1 MSKRV
6 FELAKELNTTS
17 KRLIEK
23 LEEINIS
30 VKSHMSLLEEDEL
43 NRLYKHIGIVNRDR
57 VEGSDDGVNVDQQ
70 EQVEVQIRKSIPRI
84 IRKTEIIIHDDDY
97 EREIRDRNK
106 NKGSSNKKGYVRTS
120 SSTDGLMAGLAR
132 GNDSHG
138 SNTRKHNPENAK
150 TNERDHISVKKKA
163 NEPKITPE
171 PVDDSGGL
179 NRGDR
184 IRRPMDNILS
194 IKKVS
199 TREEREK
206 QSLEENEIKQD
217 ALETK
222 QNEEINKVDNKAEVD
237 KTDSRIQKE
246 TVSAGAEKSEDHM
259 AINTQVIQQANTDM
273 TAESK
278 ASGTVV
284 NEGLAK
290 AIDQQEPSGDKS
302 AVVSEKA
309 QPQPRTSTKESR
321 EEGRQESREA
331 RAEDSDRNRS
341 RGGAPENRAQSP
353 GGDRERGPRTNQ
365 QSGYQDRD
373 AQNRTGR
380 YDNREGSRDG
390 SQNRS
395 FNREQGGYNRDSG
408 QNRSFNR
415 DGGQGGQSRDAGQ
428 SRSYNRDGG
437 QNRPFNREGGQAGG
451 FNRDGGQNRPF
462 NRDGGQTGGYNRDG
476 GQNRPFNRDGGQ
488 TGGYN
493 RDGGQNRPFNR
504 DNQGSRGPGTG
515 GDYRPY
521 NRDGGFT
528 PRDKDDQGRSYGNRD
543 QGFRGRSDDRRG
555 PGAGGSGG
563 RPLVIPKANVA
574 PGQVEEKNNLR
585 GERRSATTR
594 DVEKTFKREVKKDV
608 NKATVPA
615 GPVKSKDKYKKSFA
629 VGHTASVSD
638 MFSDDFVL
646 NEFYE
651 EKEKL
656 KKDRNKRREE
666 KHIPPKA
673 VLQEITIPDVITVK
687 NLSEALKKTSAEVIK
702 KLISLGIMAT
712 LNEELDFDTAAIV
725 GEEFHVKVLKEVVVS
740 DEDILFDDM
749 DDKEEDLVER
759 APVVVVMGH
768 VDHGKTS
775 LLDAIRQTNVVDD
788 EAGGIT
794 QRIGAYK
801 VNIHGRDIAFLDTP
815 GHEAFTAMRAR
826 GAQATDIAILVVAAD
841 DGVMPQTV
849 EAINHAKAANVSLIV
864 AINKIDKPGAN
875 PDRVKQELADRGV
888 LIEEWGGD
896 VIAVPVSAKKRIN
909 IEQLLE
915 MVLLTA
921 DVLELKANPHKQA
934 KGIIIEARL
943 DKSLGPVATV
953 LVQRGTLNS
962 GDSIISGT
970 TFGRIR
976 AMSDENGNK
985 IEQAGPSTPAE
996 IFGLDEVPVAGDVF
1010 YAVSDEKVAK
1020 HLIEHRKSQQREQS
1034 IGTAP
1039 KVSLD
1044 DLFSQIQQGEVK
1056 ELNLIVKA
1064 DVQGSVE
1071 AVKQSVEKL
1080 SNDEVKVQVIHG
1092 GVGAINEADVTLASV
1107 SNAIIIG
1114 FNVRPPANVTEAA
1127 QNEGVDIRLY
1137 RIIYNAIEDI
1147 EKAMKGMLAPTF
1159 KEVVDGHIEI
1169 RQTFKA
1175 SSVGTIGGGYVTDGK
1190 VLRNSEVR
1198 VVRNGIVVYEGK
1210 LASLKRFKDDVREVA
1225 AGYECG
1231 ILIDKFNDIKEG
1243 DVIESFRMEEVQRT

>member
-17 KRLIEK
+17 KRLMEK
-23 LEEINIS
+23 LEEIKIP

-43 NRLYKHIGIVNRDR
+43 NRLYKHIGIVNRNR
-57 VEGSDDGVNVDQQ
+57 VEGSDDGVSVDQQ
-70 EQVEVQIRKSIPRI
+70 EQADNQIRKSIPRI

-97 EREIRDRNK
+97 ERDMRDRDKNK
-106 NKGSSNKKGYVRTS
+106 NKNKRSFVRTS

-132 GNDSHG
+132 GNDSH
-138 SNTRKHNPENAK
+138 TPAIRKHAPETRPNDQLS
-150 TNERDHISVKKKA
+150 NKKKA
-163 NEPKITPE
+163 EEQRVTP
-171 PVDDSGGL
+171 DSGEDMAGP

-184 IRRPMDNILS
+184 IRRPMDSILS

-199 TREEREK
+199 SREEREK
-206 QSLEENEIKQD
+206 QISDETEIKQENM
-217 ALETK
+217 AAAMQKPIE
-222 QNEEINKVDNKAEVD
+222 NEAENIAENK
-237 KTDSRIQKE
+237 KTDNRNRIGAQKE

-259 AINTQVIQQANTDM
+259 TTNAQVIQQAKTEKALKSVPTD
-273 TAESK
+273 TAM
-278 ASGTVV
+278 G
-284 NEGLAK
+284 EG
-290 AIDQQEPSGDKS
+290 QKS
-302 AVVSEKA
+302 ADKKDTLSDKA
-309 QPQPRTSTKESR
+309 AGLPDKDESQSKPYAKETMDAD
-321 EEGRQESREA
+321 RQEIREV
-331 RAEDSDRNRS
+331 RAEDSDRNQLRS
-341 RGGAPENRAQSP
+341 NQPDQRSQMPRE
-353 GGDRERGPRTNQ
+353 DRERSPRSGQ
-365 QSGYQDRD
+365 QAGVRPDRE
-373 AQNRTGR
+373 AQNRGMRNYSEREGMARDGSREGSQTRGV
-380 YDNREGSRDG
+380 NREGFS
-390 SQNRS
+390 
-395 FNREQGGYNRDSG
+395 REQGG
-408 QNRSFNR
+408 QPRSFNR
-415 DGGQGGQSRDAGQ
+415 DGGQPRSYNREGGQGGGFNRDQGG
-428 SRSYNRDGG
+428 YNRDGG
-437 QNRPFNREGGQAGG
+437 QPRSFNREGGQGGG
-451 FNRDGGQNRPF
+451 FNRD
-462 NRDGGQTGGYNRDG
+462 GYNRDG
-476 GQNRPFNRDGGQ
+476 GQNRGFSRDGSQNRSMNRDGGPNR
-488 TGGYN
+488 GFS
-493 RDGGQNRPFNR
+493 RDG
-504 DNQGSRGPGTG
+504 QGNRGPGG
-515 GDYRPY
+515 EFRPY
-521 NRDGGFT
+521 NRDGGFV
-528 PRDKDDQGRSYGNRD
+528 RDKDDQGRGFDRSRD
-543 QGFRGRSDDRRG
+543 QGPRGRSDDRRG
-555 PGAGGSGG
+555 PGAGGG
-563 RPLVIPKANVA
+563 RPLVIPKANIA

-585 GERRSATTR
+585 GERRSAITR
-594 DVEKTFKREVKKDV
+594 DVEKNFKREVKKDV
-608 NKATVPA
+608 SKAPVPV
-615 GPVKSKDKYKKSFA
+615 GTEKSKDKYKKSFA
-629 VGHTASVSD
+629 VGHKASVSD
-638 MFSDDFVL
+638 MYSDDFVL

-651 EKEKL
+651 EKERL
-656 KKDRNKRREE
+656 KKDRNKKREE

-702 KLISLGIMAT
+702 KLMGLGIMAT
-712 LNEELDFDTAAIV
+712 LNQELDFDTASIV
-725 GEEFHVKVLKEVVVS
+725 GEEFGVRVQKEVVVS

-775 LLDAIRQTNVVDD
+775 LLDAIRKTNVVDS

-794 QRIGAYK
+794 QHIGAYK
-801 VNIHGRDIAFLDTP
+801 VNIHGRDITFLDTP

-841 DGVMPQTV
+841 DGVMPQTI
-849 EAINHAKAANVSLIV
+849 EAINHAKAANVSMIV

-896 VIAVPVSAKKRIN
+896 VIAVPVSAKKGEN
-909 IEQLLE
+909 IDQLLE

-921 DVLELKANPHKQA
+921 DVLELKANPDRQA
-934 KGIIIEARL
+934 KGIIIEAKL
-943 DKSLGPVATV
+943 DRGRGPVATV
-953 LVQRGTLNS
+953 LVQRGTLHS
-962 GDSIISGT
+962 GDSVISGT

-976 AMSDENGNK
+976 VMTDENGRR
-985 IEQAGPSTPAE
+985 IDQAGPSTPAE
-996 IFGLDEVPVAGDVF
+996 IVGLDEVPEAGDVF
-1010 YAVSDEKVAK
+1010 YAVSDERVAK
-1020 HLIEHRKSQQREQS
+1020 HLIDQRKSQQREQS

-1039 KVSLD
+1039 RVSLD
-1044 DLFSQIQQGEVK
+1044 ALFSQIQQGEVK

-1092 GVGAINEADVTLASV
+1092 GVGAINEADVTLAGV

-1127 QNEGVDIRLY
+1127 ANAGVDIRLY

-1175 SSVGTIGGGYVTDGK
+1175 SSVGTIGGGYVIDGK
-1190 VLRNSEVR
+1190 VMRNSDVR

-1225 AGYECG
+1225 QGYECG

-1243 DVIESFRMEEVQRT
+1243 DIIESFRMEEVQRT

>member
-43 NRLYKHIGIVNRDR
+43 NRLYKHIGIVKRDR
-57 VEGSDDGVNVDQQ
+57 VDGSDGGVNVDQQ
-70 EQVEVQIRKSIPRI
+70 EQAEVQIRKSIPRI

-106 NKGSSNKKGYVRTS
+106 NKGPANKKGYVRTS

-150 TNERDHISVKKKA
+150 TNEPDHISVKKKA

-171 PVDDSGGL
+171 SVDDSGGF

-259 AINTQVIQQANTDM
+259 AINTQVIQQANTDK
-273 TAESK
+273 TAEGK
-278 ASGTVV
+278 AAGTVV

-309 QPQPRTSTKESR
+309 QTQPRPSTKESR

-341 RGGAPENRAQSP
+341 RGNAPENRAQSP

-365 QSGYQDRD
+365 QSGYQGRD
-373 AQNRTGR
+373 AQSRTVR
-380 YDNREGSRDG
+380 NDNREGNRDG
-390 SQNRS
+390 SQNRP
-395 FNREQGGYNRDSG
+395 
-408 QNRSFNR
+408 FNR
-415 DGGQGGQSRDAGQ
+415 D
-428 SRSYNRDGG
+428 
-437 QNRPFNREGGQAGG
+437 GGQAGG

-476 GQNRPFNRDGGQ
+476 GQNRPFNRDGSQTGGYNRDGGQNRPFNRDGGQ

-504 DNQGSRGPGTG
+504 DGGQTGGFNRDGGQNRPFNRDNQGGRGPATG

-528 PRDKDDQGRSYGNRD
+528 PRDKDDQSRGYGNRD

-555 PGAGGSGG
+555 PGTGGSGG

-608 NKATVPA
+608 NKAAVPA
-615 GPVKSKDKYKKSFA
+615 GPEKSKDKYKKSFA

-702 KLISLGIMAT
+702 KLMALGIMAT
-712 LNEELDFDTAAIV
+712 LNQELDFDTAAIV
-725 GEEFHVKVLKEVVVS
+725 GEEFRVKVQKEVVVS

-775 LLDAIRQTNVVDD
+775 LLDAIRETKVVDS

-794 QRIGAYK
+794 QHIGAYK

-849 EAINHAKAANVSLIV
+849 EAINHAKAANVSMIV

-896 VIAVPVSAKKRIN
+896 VIAVPVSAKKRQN

-921 DVLELKANPHKQA
+921 DVLELKANPNKQA
-934 KGIIIEARL
+934 KGIIIEAKL
-943 DKSLGPVATV
+943 DKGRGPVATV
-953 LVQRGTLNS
+953 LVQRGTLHS

-976 AMSDENGNK
+976 AMSDENGIK
-985 IEQAGPSTPAE
+985 IEEAGPSTPAE
-996 IFGLDEVPVAGDVF
+996 IVGLDEVPAAGDVF
-1010 YAVSDEKVAK
+1010 YAVSDERVAK
-1020 HLIEHRKSQQREQS
+1020 HLIDQRKSQQREQS

-1127 QNEGVDIRLY
+1127 QSEGVDIRLY